1 MLVIKLKINIV
12 EIPEIKNIFLNSQN
26 VSLSKLKFHFL
37 LRDSHI
43 NRKRKHLKVKMK
55 VDEDQE
61 N

>member
-43 NRKRKHLKVKMK
+43 NRTVSILKLK
-55 VDEDQE
+55 
-61 N
+61 